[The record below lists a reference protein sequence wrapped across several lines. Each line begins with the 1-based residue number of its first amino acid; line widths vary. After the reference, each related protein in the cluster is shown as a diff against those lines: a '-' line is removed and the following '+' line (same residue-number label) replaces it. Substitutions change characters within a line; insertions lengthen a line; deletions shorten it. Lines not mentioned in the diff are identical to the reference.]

1 MWTVTLPILLFLTI
15 SSTVFAAPGDLD
27 KNFNSPSGLLFF
39 DPGES
44 GNAVTVQEDGKI
56 VVAGTVKSGSQLD
69 VLLLR
74 YTPDGLLDPTF
85 GTNGAVVYGS
95 PGGNE
100 SATGVLLDPRGRIVV
115 TGGAFNG
122 SNNDG

>member
-1 MWTVTLPILLFLTI
+1 MWMRAVLLLLFLI
-15 SSTVFAAPGDLD
+15 VSSSALAAPGDLD
-27 KNFNSPSGLLFF
+27 PTFNPPTGLLFY

-44 GNAVTVQEDGKI
+44 GNAVAVQEDGKI

-74 YTPDGLLDPTF
+74 YNPDGLLDATF
-85 GTNGAVVYGS
+85 GTNGVVVYGS

-100 SATGVLLDPRGRIVV
+100 SATGLLLDSRR
-115 TGGAFNG
+115 A
-122 SNNDG
+122 DRRHRRRL